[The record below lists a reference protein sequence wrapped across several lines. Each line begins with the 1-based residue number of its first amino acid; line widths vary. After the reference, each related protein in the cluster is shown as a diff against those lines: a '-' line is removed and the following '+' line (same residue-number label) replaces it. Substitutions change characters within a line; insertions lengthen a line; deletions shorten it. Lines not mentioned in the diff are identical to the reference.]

1 MKRLSKQWKSAALSQ
16 LQSQFF
22 FLPSADI
29 ADSEKHVII

>member
-1 MKRLSKQWKSAALSQ
+1 MKRLSKQWKSAALSE
-16 LQSQFF
+16 LQSQF